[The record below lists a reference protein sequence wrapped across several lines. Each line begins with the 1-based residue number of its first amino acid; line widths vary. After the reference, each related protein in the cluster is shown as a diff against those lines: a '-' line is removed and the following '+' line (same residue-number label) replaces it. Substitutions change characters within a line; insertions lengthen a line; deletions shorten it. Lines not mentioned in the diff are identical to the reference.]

1 MLTAGGGCGASRGE
15 PVTRLTCLS
24 RRFGAA
30 VVLLATV
37 TAGCNGP
44 DVRGPFEGQ
53 VLDAWTG
60 EPVEGAVV
68 VVVWTHLMNYFE
80 GGRREIDAREAVT
93 DAQGRWRIPERPT
106 PLWEGGIAG
115 VRRRFYVF
123 APGYDVAD
131 PAGTP
136 RDQYASRES
145 TVTTMR
151 RLATREERCR
161 TLTYAP
167 IQMSADTAGRSPNY
181 TAVIARERVEL
192 RCNE

>member
-1 MLTAGGGCGASRGE
+1 M
-15 PVTRLTCLS
+15 VRLTCSS
-24 RRFGAA
+24 RRLGAA
-30 VVLLATV
+30 VVLLATL

-53 VLDAWTG
+53 IVDAGTG
-60 EPVEGAVV
+60 APVEGAVV

-106 PLWEGGIAG
+106 PFWEGGIAG

-123 APGYDVAD
+123 SPGYDVAD

-136 RDQYASRES
+136 RDQYAPRES

-151 RLATREERCR
+151 RLTTREERCKA
-161 TLTYAP
+161 LPFVASS
-167 IQMSADTAGRSPNY
+167 MSITAATKSSMFRE
-181 TAVIARERVEL
+181 AIARERDSL
-192 RCNE
+192 RCNA